1 MPNAASGP
9 VLSRATGRC
18 FPVLT
23 TESADV
29 VTFRVEPHSD
39 SRCSEQF
46 GWLAILRSKSHVF
59 RFRTTTKGSLPMRI
73 GFAVARLA
81 SAAWVGAA
89 VLFVVTALREV
100 RHPGFDSATKDTL
113 ALLRFPAYYA
123 FGFILISVA
132 LAGAVLAL
140 AGRARAERRRIVGAA
155 WLLGLVLLLMVVD
168 FVAIYLP
175 IVGLLTPVG
184 RARPAEF
191 IGYHRAS
198 IAINVCGVALCG
210 LAAALLCWQ
219 SPRDETLPPT

>member
-1 MPNAASGP
+1 
-9 VLSRATGRC
+9 
-18 FPVLT
+18 
-23 TESADV
+23 
-29 VTFRVEPHSD
+29 
-39 SRCSEQF
+39 
-46 GWLAILRSKSHVF
+46 
-59 RFRTTTKGSLPMRI
+59 MRL
-73 GFAVARLA
+73 GLAVARLA
-81 SAAWVGAA
+81 SAVWVGAA
-89 VLFVVTALREV
+89 MLFVITAVREV